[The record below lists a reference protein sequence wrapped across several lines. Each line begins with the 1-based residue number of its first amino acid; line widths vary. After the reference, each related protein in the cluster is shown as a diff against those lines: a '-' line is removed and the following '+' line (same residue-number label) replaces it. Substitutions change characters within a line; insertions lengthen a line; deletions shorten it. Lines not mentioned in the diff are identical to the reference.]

1 MLRELRETGMNREKE
16 WIPDP
21 AHRCDQRSGKKRE
34 QKQKQNKSR
43 TVISVREMGDLL
55 GLKKTERY
63 WLVHKNYFETK
74 TAIGKMWVDIASFEN
89 WYANQLKY

>member
-1 MLRELRETGMNREKE
+1 MNRENE
-16 WIPDP
+16 WIPAPEP
-21 AHRCDQRSGKKRE
+21 AHRCDQSNGKKRE

-63 WLVHKNYFETK
+63 WLVHKNVFETK
-74 TAIGKMWVDIASFEN
+74 IILGKMRVLASGEKGHSGSGKKG
-89 WYANQLKY
+89 QLVVG